1 MQAIYR
7 LLVSWE
13 CSILHLVLDLSP
25 LGDAVRASRQ
35 ARAFTL
41 RDLAETSGLSIRFLS
56 DLERGRGNIS
66 IAKLAE
72 VARALDV
79 PLSDLVSPLDRESN
93 TAPSIALVGL
103 RGAGKSSIGAAV
115 AKELGVRFVEL
126 DAEIEAAAALPLD
139 QIFEIHGEAYYR
151 RLEREVLTR
160 VLSSGRRAVIA
171 TGGGIVTDPESWR
184 RLRQKTK
191 TVWLRAAPEA
201 HYQRVMAQGDLRPMK
216 NRPSAM
222 AELRALLTARAP
234 LYAEAEVTID
244 TTKLGVDDAVDAV
257 LEHA

>member
-1 MQAIYR
+1 M
-7 LLVSWE
+7 
-13 CSILHLVLDLSP
+13 DLSP
-25 LGDAVRASRQ
+25 LGDAVRNARQ

-41 RDLAETSGLSIRFLS
+41 RHLAEESGLSIRFLS
-56 DLERGRGNIS
+56 DLERGKGNIS
-66 IAKLAE
+66 IARLAQ
-72 VARALDV
+72 VASALDV
-79 PLSDLVSPLDRESN
+79 PLADLVAPLDRERAPS
-93 TAPSIALVGL
+93 PSIALVGL
-103 RGAGKSSIGAAV
+103 RGAGKSTVGAEL

-160 VLSSGRRAVIA
+160 VLSSGKRTVIA
-171 TGGGIVTDPESWR
+171 TGGGIVTDGESWR
-184 RLRQKTK
+184 KLKQKTK

-222 AELRALLTARAP
+222 TELRALLAARTP

-244 TTKLGVDDAVDAV
+244 TTKLNVEGTVAAV
-257 LEHA
+257 LGVHERT

>member
-1 MQAIYR
+1 MKQYSALRMI
-7 LLVSWE
+7 
-13 CSILHLVLDLSP
+13 DLSP
-25 LGDAVRASRQ
+25 LGEAVRRARQ
-35 ARAFTL
+35 GRAFTL
-41 RDLAETSGLSIRFLS
+41 RELAERSGVSIRFLS
-56 DLERGRGNIS
+56 DLERGNGNIS
-66 IAKLAE
+66 IKKLAE

-79 PLSDLVSPLDRESN
+79 PLSDLVAPLDREASVSP
-93 TAPSIALVGL
+93 AIALVGL
-103 RGAGKSSIGAAV
+103 RGAGKSTVGAEV

-151 RLEREVLTR
+151 RLEREVLAR
-160 VLSSGRRAVIA
+160 VLSSGKRVVIA

-184 RLRQKTK
+184 RLKQKTR
-191 TVWLRAAPEA
+191 TIWLRAAPEA

-234 LYAEAEVTID
+234 LYAEAELTID
-244 TTKLGVDDAVDAV
+244 TTKLDVGRAVDAV
-257 LEHA
+257 LAHA